1 MIMSM
6 TGYGKAEVV
15 SGNKKYKVEI
25 RSLNGKNA
33 DISLKSSVLPR
44 DRELE
49 VRAMIAKSLVRG
61 NIDTFISE
69 EASEVSEPKQI
80 DRELFLKYCSQIR
93 SLSQEAGLAYLPETA
108 VSTILHFPDVM
119 KVEKEEFTDE
129 IFADVQS
136 ALQQAIDNLNAFRRR
151 EGAVLEADLRSRV
164 GNILDNL
171 ANVNN
176 YEAER
181 VSIIREKMM
190 ARFTEIGIS
199 PDPSRM
205 EQEMIFY
212 IEKLDVNEEKVRLK
226 QHCAYFIDT
235 MEKEECPGK
244 KLGFIAQE
252 MGREINTL
260 GSKSNNA
267 QMQQYVVMMKDEL
280 EKIKEQVL
288 NVL

>member
-1 MIMSM
+1 MSM
-6 TGYGKAEVV
+6 TGYGKAEAV

-44 DRELE
+44 DKELE

-61 NIDTFISE
+61 NIDAFISE
-69 EASEVSEPKQI
+69 EASEVSAPKQI
-80 DRELFLKYCSQIR
+80 DRELFLQYCSQIR

-108 VSTILHFPDVM
+108 ISTILHLPDVM
-119 KVEKEEFTDE
+119 KVEKEEFTDDTFE
-129 IFADVQS
+129 DVRL
-136 ALQQAIDNLNAFRRR
+136 ALQQAIDALNAFRCK

-164 GNILDNL
+164 ANILENL
-171 ANVNN
+171 EKVNN
-176 YEAER
+176 FENER
-181 VSIIREKMM
+181 VAFIREKMM
-190 ARFTEIGIS
+190 ARFAEIGIS
-199 PDPSRM
+199 PDPSRL

-212 IEKLDVNEEKVRLK
+212 IEKLDVNEEKVRLR